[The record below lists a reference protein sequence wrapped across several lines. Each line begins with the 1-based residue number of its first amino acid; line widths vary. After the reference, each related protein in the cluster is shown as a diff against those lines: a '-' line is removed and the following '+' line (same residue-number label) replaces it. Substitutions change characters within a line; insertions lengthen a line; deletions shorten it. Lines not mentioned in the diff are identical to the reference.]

1 LAAVEA
7 TIFDS
12 PHLHGVPT
20 VKHLAYERIVIGR
33 LITRMGL
40 LERLP
45 VLGKD
50 LLKDTPVPCGCCKHR
65 RPPSEE
71 VQVVVMPWV
80 YHGSPALSTPP
91 QG

>member
-1 LAAVEA
+1 
-7 TIFDS
+7 
-12 PHLHGVPT
+12 
-20 VKHLAYERIVIGR
+20 
-33 LITRMGL
+33 MGL

-65 RPPSEE
+65 RPPREE
-71 VQVVVMPWV
+71 VQVVVMPWL